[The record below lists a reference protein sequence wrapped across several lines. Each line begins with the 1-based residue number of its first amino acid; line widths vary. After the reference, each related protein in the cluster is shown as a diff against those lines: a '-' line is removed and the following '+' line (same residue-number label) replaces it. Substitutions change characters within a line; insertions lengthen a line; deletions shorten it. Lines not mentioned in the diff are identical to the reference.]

1 MSCRALFIRLSLTLY
16 VWRQFVRNQLTRII
30 ITVCFVILAVYF
42 LWPTIQ
48 DYSYRNQL
56 SKLSGQDSLA
66 YAEKHHDDMLD
77 AKLKRM
83 KLGLDLQGG
92 MRVVLEVDVVQLLD
106 DIAKN
111 KDDKFRAIVKEVRNE
126 TATNEVSIIPLFTK
140 KFIADTIRLSR
151 YYGSIRDDDA
161 KITSRLVDE
170 VGKAV
175 DRAIEIVRNRVD
187 QYGVSEPNIQKQGG
201 RRIIVELPGVKDENE
216 VRQLLQGTAMLE
228 FRMVKDPQVSYKVME
243 SIDKFITGK
252 LDTDTSASATASIE
266 KKKEPAKRKDALTE
280 LTGGASIAETD
291 TTKEAQFA
299 RDHPFFMYVRPD
311 QRGAGEGFVAEKD
324 KDRVV
329 RLLNRP
335 EVQQIIPQDFEFLWS
350 AKAQAS
356 ANGQKFY
363 TLFAV
368 KKTSELRG
376 DVVTNAQ
383 ASVSPEDNRPI
394 VNMEMNS
401 EGAHEWARI
410 TGANIG
416 KRIAIVLDKGVFSAP
431 NVINKIP
438 NGRSQITGMESPAE
452 ARLLEIVLKAGA
464 LPAPVSTIEQ
474 RSIGPSLGE
483 DSIRA
488 GLTSILIA
496 FILTVLFMVV
506 YYHSAGAVADFALFF
521 NILFILGVM
530 ASFSAT
536 LTIPGIA
543 GIVLTIGMAV
553 DANVLVNE
561 RVREE
566 LEGGKTLRAAVDT
579 GYTKAFTAIFDGH
592 VTSFL
597 TGIVLY
603 QFGTGPIQGFALTLM
618 IGLVANLFSA
628 IVITHVIM
636 NIMMDNG
643 YHPKFG

>member
-1 MSCRALFIRLSLTLY
+1 
-16 VWRQFVRNQLTRII
+16 VRNQLTRII
-30 ITVCFVILAVYF
+30 ITVCLVILSVYF
-42 LWPTIQ
+42 LWPTWQ
-48 DYSYRNQL
+48 DYNYRKQL
-56 SKLSGQDSLA
+56 SGLIGQDSLT

-92 MRVVLEVDVVQLLD
+92 MRVVLEVDIIQLLD
-106 DIAKN
+106 DLAKN
-111 KDDKFRAIVKEVRNE
+111 KDEKFHSIVKEVRNE
-126 TATNEVSIIPLFTK
+126 TATNEISIIPDFVK
-140 KFIADTIRLSR
+140 KFQADTIRLSR

-161 KITSRLVDE
+161 KIAAKLEDE
-170 VGKAV
+170 AGKAV

-216 VRQLLQGTAMLE
+216 VRSLLHGTALLE
-228 FRMVKDPQVSYKVME
+228 FKMLKDPQVSYKVME
-243 SIDKFITGK
+243 SIDKFLTGK
-252 LDTDTSASATASIE
+252 LGNDTALATSVASKEKE
-266 KKKEPAKRKDALTE
+266 KKKEAEKPKDALSE
-280 LTGGASIAETD
+280 LTGGAVVSETD
-291 TTKEAQFA
+291 TSKEAQFA
-299 RDHPFFMYVRPD
+299 REHPFFFYVRPD
-311 QRGAGEGFVAEKD
+311 QRGYGEGYVAEKD
-324 KDRVV
+324 RDRVN
-329 RLLNRP
+329 RLLDRP

-350 AKAQAS
+350 NKAQTTQT
-356 ANGQKFY
+356 GQKFY
-363 TLFAV
+363 TLYAV
-368 KKTSELRG
+368 KKTPELKG
-376 DVVTNAQ
+376 EVVTNAQ
-383 ASVSPEDNRPI
+383 ASVDPEDNRPI

-401 EGAHEWARI
+401 EGARDWARI

-416 KRIAIVLDKGVFSAP
+416 KRIAIILDKAIFSSP
-431 NVINKIP
+431 VVQTKITG
-438 NGRSQITGMESPAE
+438 GRSRITGMETPNE

-464 LPAPVSTIEQ
+464 LPAPVTTIEQ

-483 DSIRA
+483 DSIRS
-488 GLTSILIA
+488 GLSSVFIA
-496 FILTVLFMVV
+496 FILTVLFMLV

-530 ASFSAT
+530 ASFGAT

-566 LEGGKTLRAAVDT
+566 METGKTLRAAIDT
-579 GYTKAFTAIFDGH
+579 GYSRAFTAIFDGH

-597 TGIVLY
+597 TGLVLY
-603 QFGTGPIQGFALTLM
+603 QFGAGPVQGFALTLM
-618 IGLVANLFSA
+618 IGLVANLYSA
-628 IVITHVIM
+628 IVITHLIM
-636 NIMMDNG
+636 HIMMDNG